1 MPPDGAR
8 AGSGGRRVRGKGD
21 VFKVNVDNSPDIAMR
36 FGVQGIPNLTFLR
49 DGQVVDQAVGAMPA
63 SQIRARIQQNL

>member
-1 MPPDGAR
+1 
-8 AGSGGRRVRGKGD
+8 
-21 VFKVNVDNSPDIAMR
+21 VNVDNSPDIAMR